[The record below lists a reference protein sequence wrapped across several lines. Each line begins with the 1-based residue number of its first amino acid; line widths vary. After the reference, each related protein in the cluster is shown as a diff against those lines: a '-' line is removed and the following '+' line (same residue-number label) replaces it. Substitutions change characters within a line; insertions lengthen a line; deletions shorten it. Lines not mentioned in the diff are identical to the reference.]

1 MAKFN
6 LTAQIQLQAPNNVSQ
21 VVKQIQSQL
30 GGINVPVQ
38 AQQAKQTTKQIQ
50 QLTQATNQ
58 ATVST
63 KKLGSTFQTS
73 VRRFGAIAIAT
84 RAVSLFTNTLAASI
98 REAIDFERELIR
110 ISQVTGKSVAQ
121 LKFLSNTVSELSTNL
136 GVSSTALIGVSRV
149 LSQAGL
155 SANETTVALRTLA
168 KTELAPTFDDIS
180 QTAEGAI
187 AIFNQFQAGAA
198 ALEAQLGAVNAVA
211 GQFAVEAGDLI
222 SVVRRTG
229 GVFKAAGGD
238 LNELIALFTS
248 VRSTTRESAESIAT
262 GLRTIFTRIQRPK
275 TIEFLKEYGVELL
288 DLEGKFVGPFEAV
301 KRLSAAMKGLEQGD
315 ISFIKIAEQLGGF
328 RQIGKVIPLLQQFGV
343 AEDALAVAT
352 GGANSLTEDQVTAQ
366 KALAVQIAKVREQFA
381 DLIRNVTQ
389 TTTFQAMA
397 KTLLNLASAF
407 IKIADSLA
415 PVIPLLTTFAAIK
428 VAGSLTGSI
437 GAMMGSKMNQGGK
450 VASRAKDVM
459 HFARGGSVPGTGN
472 RDTVPAMLTPG
483 EFVIKKSS
491 VAKLG
496 ESTLT
501 AMNENRYNTGMDAP
515 DVRKHLSGMRKSKIP
530 KVGDSFAG
538 KADDSNMTVKGEL
551 VAGKIDEISK
561 LVDKALDK
569 ETGLYGAAFLRP
581 EGRDKVMEGTLAGSA
596 IANAVQQ
603 DKTVMSAKKLS
614 EDNPKVFGAISEE
627 IRQILR
633 NAQGVEAGFTL
644 IGGSLETSRAEQM
657 EDALLTGIMSGVN
670 EGSKLI
676 GGSLGVKGNLDTAN
690 ILKTANIDQVVGN
703 LFEASILAAT
713 KERPFKRESAN
724 ADFDFPVGLGPK
736 LSQEFGLGSFSDKPS
751 DAKATFTTDALKSF
765 TTKAQNYETKESV
778 AQIKSILKAKL
789 QPLLPQ
795 IKAASG
801 DEFRQA
807 TGMKRPRALS
817 SKSKTPA
824 KNWWSMD
831 QREATGVLQDFTKKI
846 PMATGGPVGT
856 DTVPALLTPGE
867 FVINKK
873 AAQGIGYSKLGK
885 MNKVGKFAKGGVV
898 GTKVQH
904 FEGGGGVGEGGT
916 VSLNIEPLNAAM
928 VNLSGITNGLSQGFS
943 ILLTSVANLGKTNNA
958 IASANVKRLQTAG
971 QLSAAEAQAAQGI
984 LASNNATLSVLQGKN
999 KEFQASLKAAM
1010 ADEKEAQSSQ
1020 KAAREDEKEAI
1031 NSKKSSQSSM
1041 GFGLMM
1047 GSLATAMTMLAP
1059 TIDETSGYMDHLM
1072 NNLAQTSMQLV
1083 TVLGVLGQ
1091 ITSIEKVGGMIDNIK
1106 PAFNKMRANLNGV
1119 GKSILGFGKAEAAA
1133 SGESA
1138 KSDVAESAAS
1148 NNAANADNNEAMSGG
1163 GGGGVP
1169 GGKGGGGK
1177 AAGGMSKFASGL
1189 MGAVA
1194 AIAAVAMIFNTLY
1207 GAAADY
1213 AKQLKEQ
1220 AIEDGDV
1227 DAAGEAAAKEAGAN
1241 ARKTSSTGGAVA
1253 GGLAGAAIGSVIP
1266 GVGTVIG
1273 AGVGAAIGGVAGAV
1287 KGGPDDAAV
1296 DAAVKRAKADA
1307 QATKATK
1314 ALAKQTE
1321 DVNDALQEFQAGN
1334 ASVFDIL
1341 QASSDAM
1348 AQTMEAR
1355 RMAEEAQVA
1364 GLKESS
1370 AYLNSW
1376 AAAVRDFFSFITFGA
1391 VSTSEE
1397 IVKPKLKEDE
1407 NRVKEAKKQEEQ
1419 AFKNDK
1425 GIPILMKQVAAAGGG
1440 FEQFIAML
1448 PQAQRD
1454 MLMSNKDIYQD
1465 TAEAFGNVAKEAERT
1480 RKAFEA
1486 MNLGFHSVNAAAT
1499 AASYGLNDYLAAQE
1513 AGNNSMSRTIATLEA
1528 SVTSAAMGMD
1538 PARISEALDEAGAK
1552 LAEFGA
1558 DPAMIDKFKGNME
1571 GIAAAQQTFAKATGA
1586 AKDKMVADFNKG
1598 LAGANSLTDKREA
1611 VAEAVVMNLP
1621 PSVGKDVQDRI
1632 RSAIEGGDL
1641 SESDMKEIMEGN
1653 FEPLSGALGELG
1665 EKTLEQIMPAFKEM
1679 EAQLATM
1686 MKLRGNII
1694 KLEQAYIDARKRSI
1708 DVEMEAATI
1717 KEEFG
1722 GKKVTNAQKE
1732 SAILDKANLDSEG
1745 LGVGSL
1751 KDGSA
1756 ASISQRNS
1764 NIQSELTKIQ
1774 DTRDAAAMGD
1784 KGAQEKLKGESG
1796 MELASN
1802 EQRLNKLAQ
1811 QNYETTKKLIDLKR
1825 QELKVISARNKAEK
1839 DAMKSLMAGDI
1850 EKFLDQQA
1858 AVGAGA
1864 AIAVGNTGLAQNFG
1878 QSAIG
1883 GAFSNFEQM
1892 QADGV
1897 QDYFG
1902 KSIGG
1907 AGGLLE
1913 QTGTAFGFSKASAQT
1928 LAGST
1933 PEEEKLKAEARALA
1947 DTLPETAK
1955 IQEESARRGLENAKL
1970 QYDAA
1975 KEQMKA
1981 AQMRVAEAMKDAPK
1995 AKPKTE
2001 EDSASK
2007 STPPPPSPKPRDI
2020 NKEKGITKEAS
2031 PLSVMTAEGKD
2042 FLSGGTKARDK
2053 LGENTTYMSP
2063 SKIAAQK
2070 ESAPPTEADPASRG
2084 DFEAPREPLTN
2095 KEIRDAQKRVQGGSD
2110 DVRSPDDPAPND
2122 KQPVTDAGA
2131 KMSKPSSPGLSS
2143 ADPSV
2148 NPAMDAGTGL
2158 RGDSAS
2164 NSILAAVPP
2173 KEMPLPEASA
2183 SPTSGPPSE
2192 LSGSSSP
2199 AQPDISQLLNALTLG
2214 AAGAGASA
2222 GGDTSQPM
2230 FDGSLIT
2237 SLTQSVNKNS
2247 QALGTLGN
2255 SLSALGGGFV
2265 LQGADTFD
2273 GAVNNF
2279 GGHIDRFAGVVE
2291 SLSSLSLQV
2300 QVGNSNVTVSITE
2313 PSFLKD
2319 LTNKLKEDI
2328 LTQVQQKIDNL
2339 KPNESGRLEPGSP
2352 GSLK

>member
-110 ISQVTGKSVAQ
+110 ISQVTGKSIQQ

-248 VRSTTRESAESIAT
+248 VRATTRESAESIAT

-352 GGANSLTEDQVTAQ
+352 GGANSLTEDQITAQ
-366 KALAVQIAKVREQFA
+366 AALAVQIAKVREQFA

-450 VASRAKDVM
+450 VSSRAKDVM

-496 ESTLT
+496 EGTLT
-501 AMNENRYNTGMDAP
+501 AMNENRYNTGDK
-515 DVRKHLSGMRKSKIP
+515 VRKQLAATRGTTTPEVGKKY
-530 KVGDSFAG
+530 KVGKG
-538 KADDSNMTVKGEL
+538 KEERNIQLMGKVDALSQFVEAELQREKG
-551 VAGKIDEISK
+551 V
-561 LVDKALDK
+561 
-569 ETGLYGAAFLRP
+569 YGGAFLRP
-581 EGRDKVMEGTLAGSA
+581 EGRDQVVKGTLPASVITG
-596 IANAVQQ
+596 AVSK
-603 DKTVMSAKKLS
+603 DSTVVAAKRLAK
-614 EDNPKVFGAISEE
+614 ENPDMFGAIEKE
-627 IRQILR
+627 LNQIIT
-633 NAQGVEAGFTL
+633 NSQGVEEGFTL
-644 IGGSLETSRAEQM
+644 MSGSLEPARAAQM
-657 EDALLTGIMSGVN
+657 ESTLLSGVIDTLN
-670 EGSKLI
+670 KTSKMI
-676 GGSLGVKGNLDTAN
+676 GGSLGVQGTVDTAK

-703 LFEASILAAT
+703 LFEGTLLAAGSA
-713 KERPFKRESAN
+713 KPFGDRDSAN
-724 ADFDFPVGLGPK
+724 ADYDFPTGLGAK
-736 LSQEFGLGSFSDKPS
+736 VAGEFGLANVAGRPT
-751 DAKATFTTDALKSF
+751 DAKSTFSTDNLKSF
-765 TTKAQNYETKESV
+765 LTKVENFESKEGVSD
-778 AQIKSILKAKL
+778 IKKILKEKL
-789 QPLLPQ
+789 KPLLPQ
-795 IKAASG
+795 LQALTSSENAEAFG
-801 DEFRQA
+801 DMVGSKKPHGK
-807 TGMKRPRALS
+807 GMSSQRADRS
-817 SKSKTPA
+817 A
-824 KNWWSMD
+824 
-831 QREATGVLQDFTKKI
+831 LQSFVKG
-846 PMATGGPVGT
+846 MATGGPVGT

-867 FVINKK
+867 FVVNKK
-873 AAQGIGYSKLGK
+873 AAQNIGYGKLGK

-898 GTKVQH
+898 GTKVQR
-904 FEGGGGVGEGGT
+904 FDVGGGVGEGQT

-928 VNLSGITNGLSQGFS
+928 VNLASITTGLSVGFS
-943 ILLTSVANLGKTNNA
+943 TLLTSVANLGKTNNA

-971 QLSAAEAQAAQGI
+971 QLSAAEAQAAQGTI
-984 LASNNATLSVLQGKN
+984 ASNNATLSALQAKN
-999 KEFQASLKAAM
+999 NEYQASLKAAM

-1020 KAAREDEKEAI
+1020 KAAIEDEKEAL

-1091 ITSIEKVGGMIDNIK
+1091 ITSIEKIGGMIDNIG
-1106 PAFNKMRANLNGV
+1106 PAFTKMRANLNGV
-1119 GKSILGFGKAEAAA
+1119 GKKILGFGKANAAA
-1133 SGESA
+1133 SGLSA
-1138 KSDVAESAAS
+1138 KNDQQEAAAS

-1169 GGKGGGGK
+1169 GGKGAGK

-1194 AIAAVAMIFNTLY
+1194 AVAAVAMVFNTLY

-1213 AKQLKEQ
+1213 AKQLKDQ
-1220 AIEDGDV
+1220 AIEEGDV

-1253 GGLAGAAIGSVIP
+1253 GGLAGAAIGSVVP
-1266 GVGTVIG
+1266 VIG
-1273 AGVGAAIGGVAGAV
+1273 TAIGAAIGATVGGVAGAAN
-1287 KGGPDDAAV
+1287 GGPDDAAV
-1296 DAAVKRAKADA
+1296 EAAVKRAKADA

-1321 DVNDALQEFQAGN
+1321 DVNDAMQEFQAGN

-1364 GLKESS
+1364 GLKESN

-1376 AAAVRDFFSFITFGA
+1376 TAWFRDIMNKITFGA
-1391 VSTSEE
+1391 VSSSAD
-1397 IVKPKLKEDE
+1397 IVKPKLKEDQK
-1407 NRVKEAKKQEEQ
+1407 RVDEAKKNEEK

-1440 FEQFIAML
+1440 FEQFVAML
-1448 PQAQRD
+1448 PKAQRD
-1454 MLMSNKDIYQD
+1454 MLMSNKDIYKD
-1465 TAEAFGNVAKEAERT
+1465 TAESFKNISAEAERT

-1538 PARISEALDEAGAK
+1538 PTRISEALDEAGAK

-1621 PSVGKDVQDRI
+1621 PSVGEDVQKRI
-1632 RSAIEGGDL
+1632 REAIEGGNL
-1641 SESDMKEIMEGN
+1641 SESDMKEIMAGN

-1732 SAILDKANLDSEG
+1732 SSILDKANLDSEG

-1907 AGGLLE
+1907 SGGLLE
-1913 QTGTAFGFSKASAQT
+1913 QTGTAFGFSKGSAQT

-1947 DTLPETAK
+1947 DTLPQTAK
-1955 IQEESARRGLENAKL
+1955 IQEESARRGLQNAEL

-1975 KEQMKA
+1975 QDQLKA
-1981 AQMRVAEAMKDAPK
+1981 ARMRVNEAMKNAPK
-1995 AKPKTE
+1995 AKPKTK

-2007 STPPPPSPKPRDI
+2007 SAPPPPPPKTKDV
-2020 NKEKGITKEAS
+2020 NKEKKITREAS
-2031 PLSVMTAEGKD
+2031 PYSVRAAEAAD
-2042 FLSGGTKARDK
+2042 DIFGGTKARDK

-2070 ESAPPTEADPASRG
+2070 ESPPTEADPASQS
-2084 DFEAPREPLTN
+2084 DQASREPLTN
-2095 KEIRDAQKRVQGGSD
+2095 KEIQDEQKKVQGGSD
-2110 DVRSPDDPAPND
+2110 NVRSPDDPDPND

-2158 RGDSAS
+2158 RGDTANDST
-2164 NSILAAVPP
+2164 LKTVPP
-2173 KEMPLPEASA
+2173 KEMPLPEASSTQFD
-2183 SPTSGPPSE
+2183 SPFGQNVSKQLAQQTQPSALESIPSKESSGADQS
-2192 LSGSSSP
+2192 
-2199 AQPDISQLLNALTLG
+2199 
-2214 AAGAGASA
+2214 
-2222 GGDTSQPM
+2222 SQPM

-2313 PSFLKD
+2313 PSFLKE
-2319 LTNKLKEDI
+2319 LTGKLKEDI
-2328 LTQVQQKIDNL
+2328 LTQVQNKIDNI
-2339 KPNESGRLEPGSP
+2339 KINEGGGAGSGSP

>member
-30 GGINVPVQ
+30 GGVNVPVQ
-38 AQQAKQTTKQIQ
+38 AKQAQKTTQQIQ
-50 QLTQATNQ
+50 QLTQATTQ
-58 ATVST
+58 ATAST

-110 ISQVTGKSVAQ
+110 ISQVTGKSVQQ

-136 GVSSTALIGVSRV
+136 GVSSSALIGVSRV

-155 SANETTVALRTLA
+155 SANETTIALKTLA
-168 KTELAPTFDDIS
+168 KTDLAPTFDDIG

-288 DLEGKFVGPFEAV
+288 DLEGKFVGPYEAV
-301 KRLSAAMKGLEQGD
+301 RRLSEVMKGLEQGD

-352 GGANSLTEDQVTAQ
+352 GGANSLTEDQITAQ
-366 KALAVQIAKVREQFA
+366 QALAVQISKVREQFA

-389 TTTFQAMA
+389 TSTFQAMA
-397 KTLLNLASAF
+397 KTLLSLASAF

-496 ESTLT
+496 AGTLT
-501 AMNENRYNTGMDAP
+501 AMNENRYNKGMNAS
-515 DVRKHLSGMRKSKIP
+515 DVRKQLA
-530 KVGDSFAG
+530 DSRSSSAPQQGKEISG
-538 KADDSNMTVKGEL
+538 KADGSTVTL
-551 VAGKIDEISK
+551 MGKIDQLSK
-561 LVDKALDK
+561 FVDKELEREK
-569 ETGLYGAAFLRP
+569 GLYGGAFLRP
-581 EGRDKVMEGTLAGSA
+581 EGRDQVVKGTLAKSA
-596 IANAVQQ
+596 ITQQVKADPTIVSARKLAKDNPDVFGSIEKEVQQ
-603 DKTVMSAKKLS
+603 IIADS
-614 EDNPKVFGAISEE
+614 
-627 IRQILR
+627 
-633 NAQGVEAGFTL
+633 QGVESGFTL
-644 IGGSLETSRAEQM
+644 IGGSLEPAKANLM
-657 EDALLTGIMSGVN
+657 EDKLLTGIMGGVN
-670 EGSKLI
+670 EGAKLI
-676 GGSLGVKGNLDTAN
+676 GGSLGLKGTIDQAK

-703 LFEASILAAT
+703 LFEASLLAASDVP
-713 KERPFKRESAN
+713 PFKRQSAN
-724 ADFDFPVGLGPK
+724 ADFDFPVGLGGK
-736 LSQEFGLGSFSDKPS
+736 LAGEFGLANLSGKPT
-751 DAKATFTTDALKSF
+751 DAKSTFTADALKSF
-765 TTKAQNYETKESV
+765 TTKAQNFETKESV
-778 AQIKSILKAKL
+778 GDIQQILREKL

-795 IKAASG
+795 LKAASTG
-801 DEFRQA
+801 DDFRKVV
-807 TGMKRPRALS
+807 GMKKPSGRGFAN
-817 SKSKTPA
+817 TT
-824 KNWWSMD
+824 
-831 QREATGVLQDFTKKI
+831 EATDVLQDFTKK
-846 PMATGGPVGT
+846 MAKGGPVGT

-867 FVINKK
+867 FVVNKK
-873 AAQGIGYSKLGK
+873 AAQNIGYSKLGK

-898 GTKVQH
+898 GTKVQK
-904 FEGGGGVGEGGT
+904 FEVGGGVGEGEA
-916 VSLNIEPLNAAM
+916 VSLNIAPLNAAM
-928 VNLSGITNGLSQGFS
+928 VNLTNITNGLSQGFS
-943 ILLTSVANLGKTNNA
+943 TMLMSVANLGKTANA
-958 IASANVKRLQTAG
+958 VSAGNVKHLQTTG

-984 LASNNATLSVLQGKN
+984 LASNNATLSALQGKN

-1010 ADEKEAQSSQ
+1010 ADEKEAHASL
-1020 KAAREDEKEAI
+1020 KAQQADEKEAV
-1031 NSKKSSQSSM
+1031 SSTSSGKSSM
-1041 GFGLMM
+1041 GFGIMM
-1047 GSLATAMTMLAP
+1047 GSLASAMTMLAP

-1072 NNLAQTSMQLV
+1072 NNISQTSMQLV
-1083 TVLGVLGQ
+1083 AVLGVLGQ
-1091 ITSIEKVGGMIDNIK
+1091 ITSIEKIGGMIDNIG
-1106 PAFNKMRANLNGV
+1106 PAFTKMRANLNGV
-1119 GKSILGFGKAEAAA
+1119 GKKILGFGKANAAA
-1133 SGESA
+1133 SGLSA
-1138 KSDVAESAAS
+1138 KADQQEAAAS

-1169 GGKGGGGK
+1169 GGKGGKG
-1177 AAGGMSKFASGL
+1177 GGMSGFAGGL
-1189 MGAVA
+1189 MAAVA
-1194 AIAAVAMIFNTLY
+1194 AVAAVAIIFNTLY

-1227 DAAGEAAAKEAGAN
+1227 DAAGAAAAKEAGAGSRQTN
-1241 ARKTSSTGGAVA
+1241 STIGAVVGGTIGAVGAGLATGGNPFAMAA
-1253 GGLAGAAIGSVIP
+1253 GGAGGAA
-1266 GVGTVIG
+1266 VGGAIG
-1273 AGVGAAIGGVAGAV
+1273 AGI
-1287 KGGPDDAAV
+1287 GPDDAAIE
-1296 DAAVKRAKADA
+1296 AAVKRAKADA

-1321 DVNDALQEFQAGN
+1321 DVNDAMQEFQAGN

-1364 GLKESS
+1364 GLKESN

-1376 AAAVRDFFSFITFGA
+1376 TAWFRDIMNKITFGA
-1391 VSTSEE
+1391 VSSSAD

-1407 NRVKEAKKQEEQ
+1407 KRVDEAKKKEEK

-1448 PQAQRD
+1448 PEAQRD
-1454 MLMSNKDIYQD
+1454 MIMSNKDIYRE
-1465 TAEAFGNVAKEAERT
+1465 TAKSFSNVSKEAERT
-1480 RKAFEA
+1480 KKAFEA

-1538 PARISEALDEAGAK
+1538 PAKISAALDEAASK
-1552 LAEFGA
+1552 LTEFGA
-1558 DPAMIDKFKGNME
+1558 DPAMVDKFKGNME
-1571 GIAAAQQTFAKATGA
+1571 GIAAAQQTFAQATGA

-1598 LAGANSLTDKREA
+1598 LAGKNSLTGKREA

-1621 PSVGKDVQDRI
+1621 PSIGEDVKDRI
-1632 RSAIEGGDL
+1632 RAAIEGGKL
-1641 SESDMKEIMEGN
+1641 SESDMKEIMNGN
-1653 FEPLSGALGELG
+1653 FEPLSGALGDLG
-1665 EKTLEQIMPAFKEM
+1665 EKMLEQVMPAFKEM
-1679 EAQLATM
+1679 EAQMATM

-1694 KLEQAYIDARKRSI
+1694 KLEQAYVDARKRSI
-1708 DVEMEAATI
+1708 DVEMEAASI

-1751 KDGSA
+1751 RDGSA
-1756 ASISQRNS
+1756 ASVSQRNS

-1774 DTRDAAAMGD
+1774 DTRDAAARGD
-1784 KGAQEKLKGESG
+1784 PAAEAKLSGESG

-1802 EQRLNKLAQ
+1802 EERLNKLAQ

-1892 QADGV
+1892 KADGA

-1907 AGGLLE
+1907 SGGLLE
-1913 QTGTAFGFSKASAQT
+1913 QTGTAFGFSKGSAQT

-1947 DTLPETAK
+1947 DTLPQTAK
-1955 IQEESARRGLENAKL
+1955 IQEESARRGLKNAKI

-1975 KEQMKA
+1975 QDQLKA
-1981 AQMRVAEAMKDAPK
+1981 ARMRVNEAMKNAPK

-2007 STPPPPSPKPRDI
+2007 SAPPLPKTQFQHLKDV
-2020 NKEKGITKEAS
+2020 NKEKGITREAS
-2031 PLSVMTAEGKD
+2031 PYSVRAAEFSDK
-2042 FLSGGTKARDK
+2042 LSGTTTQRDK
-2053 LGENTTYMSP
+2053 LGKNTTYMSP
-2063 SKIAAQK
+2063 EKIAAQN
-2070 ESAPPTEADPASRG
+2070 ESSPPTEADSASQAG
-2084 DFEAPREPLTN
+2084 QASREPLTN
-2095 KEIRDAQKRVQGGSD
+2095 KEVQDAQKKLQGGPDS
-2110 DVRSPDDPAPND
+2110 VRSPDDPAPND
-2122 KQPVTDAGA
+2122 KEPVTDAGA
-2131 KMSKPSSPGLSS
+2131 KMSKVGSAGLSS
-2143 ADPSV
+2143 ANPST
-2148 NPAMDAGTGL
+2148 NPAMDTGTGF

-2164 NSILAAVPP
+2164 DLTLGIVPP
-2173 KEMPLPEASA
+2173 KEMPLPEASSTQFD
-2183 SPTSGPPSE
+2183 SPFGQNVSKQLAQKTQPSALESIPSKESSGADQS
-2192 LSGSSSP
+2192 
-2199 AQPDISQLLNALTLG
+2199 
-2214 AAGAGASA
+2214 
-2222 GGDTSQPM
+2222 SQPM

-2279 GGHIDRFAGVVE
+2279 GGHIDRFAGVVA

-2319 LTNKLKEDI
+2319 LTGKLKEDI
-2328 LTQVQQKIDNL
+2328 LTQVQDKLDNM
-2339 KPNESGRLEPGSP
+2339 KPNESGKPKQGSP
-2352 GSLK
+2352 GSIT

>member
-1 MAKFN
+1 
-6 LTAQIQLQAPNNVSQ
+6 
-21 VVKQIQSQL
+21 
-30 GGINVPVQ
+30 
-38 AQQAKQTTKQIQ
+38 
-50 QLTQATNQ
+50 
-58 ATVST
+58 
-63 KKLGSTFQTS
+63 
-73 VRRFGAIAIAT
+73 
-84 RAVSLFTNTLAASI
+84 
-98 REAIDFERELIR
+98 
-110 ISQVTGKSVAQ
+110 
-121 LKFLSNTVSELSTNL
+121 
-136 GVSSTALIGVSRV
+136 
-149 LSQAGL
+149 
-155 SANETTVALRTLA
+155 
-168 KTELAPTFDDIS
+168 
-180 QTAEGAI
+180 
-187 AIFNQFQAGAA
+187 
-198 ALEAQLGAVNAVA
+198 
-211 GQFAVEAGDLI
+211 
-222 SVVRRTG
+222 
-229 GVFKAAGGD
+229 
-238 LNELIALFTS
+238 
-248 VRSTTRESAESIAT
+248 
-262 GLRTIFTRIQRPK
+262 
-275 TIEFLKEYGVELL
+275 
-288 DLEGKFVGPFEAV
+288 
-301 KRLSAAMKGLEQGD
+301 
-315 ISFIKIAEQLGGF
+315 
-328 RQIGKVIPLLQQFGV
+328 
-343 AEDALAVAT
+343 
-352 GGANSLTEDQVTAQ
+352 
-366 KALAVQIAKVREQFA
+366 
-381 DLIRNVTQ
+381 
-389 TTTFQAMA
+389 
-397 KTLLNLASAF
+397 
-407 IKIADSLA
+407 
-415 PVIPLLTTFAAIK
+415 
-428 VAGSLTGSI
+428 
-437 GAMMGSKMNQGGK
+437 
-450 VASRAKDVM
+450 
-459 HFARGGSVPGTGN
+459 
-472 RDTVPAMLTPG
+472 
-483 EFVIKKSS
+483 
-491 VAKLG
+491 
-496 ESTLT
+496 
-501 AMNENRYNTGMDAP
+501 
-515 DVRKHLSGMRKSKIP
+515 
-530 KVGDSFAG
+530 
-538 KADDSNMTVKGEL
+538 
-551 VAGKIDEISK
+551 
-561 LVDKALDK
+561 
-569 ETGLYGAAFLRP
+569 
-581 EGRDKVMEGTLAGSA
+581 
-596 IANAVQQ
+596 
-603 DKTVMSAKKLS
+603 
-614 EDNPKVFGAISEE
+614 
-627 IRQILR
+627 
-633 NAQGVEAGFTL
+633 
-644 IGGSLETSRAEQM
+644 M
-657 EDALLTGIMSGVN
+657 EDALLNGIMSGVN
-670 EGSKLI
+670 AGSKLI
-676 GGSLGVKGNLDTAN
+676 GGSLGVKGSLDTAS

-736 LSQEFGLGSFSDKPS
+736 LAQEFGLGSFSDKPS

-765 TTKAQNYETKESV
+765 TTKAQNFETKEGV
-778 AQIKSILKAKL
+778 AQIKNILKQRL
-789 QPLLPQ
+789 EPLLPQ
-795 IKAASG
+795 LKAASTG
-801 DEFRQA
+801 DEFRQI
-807 TGMKRPRALS
+807 TGMKRPRKS
-817 SKSKTPA
+817 SDKSKGI
-824 KNWWSMD
+824 D
-831 QREATGVLQDFTKKI
+831 QREATGILQDFTKK
-846 PMATGGPVGT
+846 MATGGPVGT

-867 FVINKK
+867 FVVNKK

-898 GTKVQH
+898 GTKVQR
-904 FEGGGGVGEGGT
+904 FGIGGGVGEGEA
-916 VSLNIEPLNAAM
+916 VSLNIAPLNAAM

-943 ILLTSVANLGKTNNA
+943 VLLNSVANLGKTANA
-958 IASANVKRLQTAG
+958 VSAGNVKHLQTTG

-984 LASNNATLSVLQGKN
+984 LASNNATLSALQGKN

-1020 KAAREDEKEAI
+1020 KAANEDEKEAL

-1047 GSLATAMTMLAP
+1047 GSLATALTMFAP

-1083 TVLGVLGQ
+1083 TVIGILGQ
-1091 ITSIEKVGGMIDNIK
+1091 ITSIEKIGGMIDNIG
-1106 PAFNKMRANLNGV
+1106 PAFTKMRANLNGV
-1119 GKSILGFGKAEAAA
+1119 GKSILGFGKVEAAA

-1138 KSDVAESAAS
+1138 KSDIAESAAS
-1148 NNAANADNNEAMSGG
+1148 NNAANADNKEAMSGG
-1163 GGGGVP
+1163 GGGGK
-1169 GGKGGGGK
+1169 GGKGGGMSGF
-1177 AAGGMSKFASGL
+1177 AGGLMSAI
-1189 MGAVA
+1189 A

-1227 DAAGEAAAKEAGAN
+1227 DAAGEAAAKEAGAGSRQTN
-1241 ARKTSSTGGAVA
+1241 STIGAVVGGTIGAVGAGLATGGNPFAMAA
-1253 GGLAGAAIGSVIP
+1253 GGAGGAAAG
-1266 GVGTVIG
+1266 GAIG
-1273 AGVGAAIGGVAGAV
+1273 ASIGPSDEAV
-1287 KGGPDDAAV
+1287 E
-1296 DAAVKRAKADA
+1296 AAVKRAKADA

-1314 ALAKQTE
+1314 ALTKQTE

-1364 GLKESS
+1364 GLKDSS

-1376 AAAVRDFFSFITFGA
+1376 TAWFRDIMNKITFGA
-1391 VSTSEE
+1391 VSSSAD

-1407 NRVKEAKKQEEQ
+1407 KRVDEAKKNEEK

-1448 PQAQRD
+1448 PEAQRD
-1454 MLMSNKDIYQD
+1454 MIMSNKDIYRE
-1465 TAEAFGNVAKEAERT
+1465 TAKSFSNVSKEAERT
-1480 RKAFEA
+1480 KKAFEA

-1538 PARISEALDEAGAK
+1538 PAKISAALDEAASK
-1552 LAEFGA
+1552 LTEFGA
-1558 DPAMIDKFKGNME
+1558 DPAMVDKFKGNME
-1571 GIAAAQQTFAKATGA
+1571 GIAASQQTFAQATGA

-1598 LAGANSLTDKREA
+1598 LAGKNSLTGKREA

-1621 PSVGKDVQDRI
+1621 PSIGEDVKDRI
-1632 RSAIEGGDL
+1632 RAAIEGGDL
-1641 SESDMKEIMEGN
+1641 SESDMKEIMAGN
-1653 FEPLSGALGELG
+1653 FEPLSGALGDLG
-1665 EKTLEQIMPAFKEM
+1665 EKMLEQVMPAFKEM
-1679 EAQLATM
+1679 EAQMATM

-1694 KLEQAYIDARKRSI
+1694 KLEQAYVDARKRSI
-1708 DVEMEAATI
+1708 DVEMEAASI

-1756 ASISQRNS
+1756 ASVSQRNS

-1774 DTRDAAAMGD
+1774 DTRDAAARGD
-1784 KGAQEKLKGESG
+1784 PAAEAKLSGESG

-1802 EQRLNKLAQ
+1802 EERLNKLAQ

-1892 QADGV
+1892 KADGA

-1907 AGGLLE
+1907 SGGLLE
-1913 QTGTAFGFSKASAQT
+1913 QTGTAFGFSKGSAQT

-1947 DTLPETAK
+1947 DTLPQTAK
-1955 IQEESARRGLENAKL
+1955 IQEESARRGLKNANM
-1970 QYDAA
+1970 QYNAA
-1975 KEQMKA
+1975 QDQLKA
-1981 AQMRVAEAMKDAPK
+1981 ARMRVNEAMKNAPK

-2007 STPPPPSPKPRDI
+2007 SAPPPPKTQFQHLKDV
-2020 NKEKGITKEAS
+2020 NKEKDITREAS
-2031 PLSVMTAEGKD
+2031 PYSVRAAEFADK
-2042 FLSGGTKARDK
+2042 LSGTTNARDK
-2053 LGENTTYMSP
+2053 LGKNTTYMSP
-2063 SKIAAQK
+2063 EKIAAQN
-2070 ESAPPTEADPASRG
+2070 ESSPPTEADSASQAG
-2084 DFEAPREPLTN
+2084 QASREPLTN
-2095 KEIRDAQKRVQGGSD
+2095 KEIQDAQKKAQGGSD
-2110 DVRSPDDPAPND
+2110 NIRSPDDPAPND
-2122 KQPVTDAGA
+2122 KKPVTDAGA
-2131 KMSKPSSPGLSS
+2131 KMSKVGSAGLSS
-2143 ADPSV
+2143 ANPSM
-2148 NPAMDAGTGL
+2148 NPAMDTGTGL

-2164 NSILAAVPP
+2164 NSTLAAVPP
-2173 KEMPLPEASA
+2173 KEMPLPEASV

-2192 LSGSSSP
+2192 LSGSSNSTQTDV
-2199 AQPDISQLLNALTLG
+2199 AALIKALTLG
-2214 AAGAGASA
+2214 AASAGVSA
-2222 GGDTSQPM
+2222 GGDASQSQPM

-2247 QALGTLGN
+2247 QALGTLSN

-2319 LTNKLKEDI
+2319 LTGKLKEDI
-2328 LTQVQQKIDNL
+2328 LTQVQDKIDSIKL
-2339 KPNESGRLEPGSP
+2339 SESGGTKQGTP
-2352 GSLK
+2352 GSLD

>member
-110 ISQVTGKSVAQ
+110 ISQVTGKSIAQ

-136 GVSSTALIGVSRV
+136 GVSSTALIGVSRI

-168 KTELAPTFDDIS
+168 KTELAPTFDDIT

-288 DLEGKFVGPFEAV
+288 DLQGKFVGPFEAV

-315 ISFIKIAEQLGGF
+315 ISFIKIAEELGGF

-428 VAGSLTGSI
+428 VAGNLTGSI

-450 VASRAKDVM
+450 VSSRAKDVM

-496 ESTLT
+496 EGTLT
-501 AMNENRYNTGMDAP
+501 AMNENRYNTGDR
-515 DVRKHLSGMRKSKIP
+515 VREQLAKTRGTTTPEVGKKY
-530 KVGDSFAG
+530 KVG
-538 KADDSNMTVKGEL
+538 KGEAERNIQL
-551 VAGKIDEISK
+551 MGK
-561 LVDKALDK
+561 VDALSQFVEAELQREK
-569 ETGLYGAAFLRP
+569 GVYGGAFLRP
-581 EGRDKVMEGTLAGSA
+581 EGRDQVVKGKLPASVITGAVNKDSTVVAAKRLA
-596 IANAVQQ
+596 Q
-603 DKTVMSAKKLS
+603 
-614 EDNPKVFGAISEE
+614 ENPDMFGAIEKE
-627 IRQILR
+627 LNQIIT
-633 NAQGVEAGFTL
+633 NSQGVEAGFTL
-644 IGGSLETSRAEQM
+644 MSGSLEPARAAQM
-657 EDALLTGIMSGVN
+657 ESTLLGGVIDTLN
-670 EGSKLI
+670 KTSKMI
-676 GGSLGVKGNLDTAN
+676 GGSLGVQGTVDTAK

-703 LFEASILAAT
+703 LFEGTLLAAGSA
-713 KERPFKRESAN
+713 KPFGDRDSAN
-724 ADFDFPVGLGPK
+724 ADYDFPTGLGAK
-736 LSQEFGLGSFSDKPS
+736 VAGEFGLANVAGRPT
-751 DAKATFTTDALKSF
+751 DAKSTFSTDNLKSF
-765 TTKAQNYETKESV
+765 LTKVENFESKEGVSD
-778 AQIKSILKAKL
+778 IKKILKEKL
-789 QPLLPQ
+789 KPLLPQ
-795 IKAASG
+795 LQALTSSENAEAFG
-801 DEFRQA
+801 DMVGSKKPHGK
-807 TGMKRPRALS
+807 GMSSQRADRS
-817 SKSKTPA
+817 A
-824 KNWWSMD
+824 
-831 QREATGVLQDFTKKI
+831 LQSFVKG
-846 PMATGGPVGT
+846 MATGGPVGT

-867 FVINKK
+867 FVVNKK

-904 FEGGGGVGEGGT
+904 FEGGGGVGEGQT

-928 VNLSGITNGLSQGFS
+928 VNLASITTGLSVGFS
-943 ILLTSVANLGKTNNA
+943 TLLTSVANLGKTNNA

-971 QLSAAEAQAAQGI
+971 QLSAAEAQAAQGTI
-984 LASNNATLSVLQGKN
+984 ASNNATLSALQGKN

-1020 KAAREDEKEAI
+1020 KAAIEDEKEAL

-1041 GFGLMM
+1041 GFGMMM

-1072 NNLAQTSMQLV
+1072 NNISQTSMQLV

-1091 ITSIEKVGGMIDNIK
+1091 ITSIEKVGAMIDNIK

-1119 GKSILGFGKAEAAA
+1119 GKKILGFGKANAAA
-1133 SGESA
+1133 SGLSA
-1138 KSDVAESAAS
+1138 KGDQKEAVAS

-1177 AAGGMSKFASGL
+1177 AAAGMSAFAGGVMS
-1189 MGAVA
+1189 AVA
-1194 AIAAVAMIFNTLY
+1194 AVAAVAIIFNTLY

-1227 DAAGEAAAKEAGAN
+1227 DAAGEAAAKEAGAGSRQTN
-1241 ARKTSSTGGAVA
+1241 STIGAVVGGTIGAVGAGLATGGNPFAMAA
-1253 GGLAGAAIGSVIP
+1253 GGAGGAAAG
-1266 GVGTVIG
+1266 GAIG
-1273 AGVGAAIGGVAGAV
+1273 ASIG
-1287 KGGPDDAAV
+1287 PSDAAV
-1296 DAAVKRAKADA
+1296 EAAVKRAKADA

-1341 QASSDAM
+1341 QASSDAL
-1348 AQTMEAR
+1348 AQTMQAR
-1355 RMAEEAQVA
+1355 TMAEAAQVA
-1364 GLKESS
+1364 GLKESN

-1376 AAAVRDFFSFITFGA
+1376 TAWFRDIMSKITFGA
-1391 VSTSEE
+1391 VSSSAD

-1440 FEQFIAML
+1440 FEQFMAML
-1448 PQAQRD
+1448 PEAQRNF
-1454 MLMSNKDIYQD
+1454 LEANSSIYQD

-1641 SESDMKEIMEGN
+1641 SESDMKEIMAGN

-1679 EAQLATM
+1679 EEQLATM

-1784 KGAQEKLKGESG
+1784 KDAKQKLKNESG
-1796 MELASN
+1796 MEIASN

-1892 QADGV
+1892 KADGV

-1955 IQEESARRGLENAKL
+1955 IQEESARRGLQNAEL

-1981 AQMRVAEAMKDAPK
+1981 ARMRVAEAMKNAPK
-1995 AKPKTE
+1995 AKPKTK
-2001 EDSASK
+2001 EDDASK
-2007 STPPPPSPKPRDI
+2007 STPPPPPPKARDI

-2031 PLSVMTAEGKD
+2031 PLSVAVAEGKD
-2042 FLSGGTKARDK
+2042 FLSGGTKARDM

-2070 ESAPPTEADPASRG
+2070 ESAPPTEADPASQG

-2095 KEIRDAQKRVQGGSD
+2095 KEIRDAQKRAQGGSD

-2131 KMSKPSSPGLSS
+2131 KMGKPSSPGLSS

-2148 NPAMDAGTGL
+2148 NPAMDAGAGL

-2164 NSILAAVPP
+2164 NSTLAAVPP
-2173 KEMPLPEASA
+2173 KEPII
-2183 SPTSGPPSE
+2183 PTQAEQAAAAASGPPSE
-2192 LSGSSSP
+2192 LSGSSNST
-2199 AQPDISQLLNALTLG
+2199 QPDVAALIKALTLG
-2214 AAGAGASA
+2214 AASAGVSA
-2222 GGDTSQPM
+2222 GGDASQSQPM

-2247 QALGTLGN
+2247 QALGTLSN

-2313 PSFLKD
+2313 PSFLKE
-2319 LTNKLKEDI
+2319 LTSKLKEDI
-2328 LTQVQQKIDNL
+2328 LTQVQNKIDNL
-2339 KPNESGRLEPGSP
+2339 KPNESGALGDASP